1 MMRSAYLPT
10 SLLYQ
15 PLPLELCQRM
25 HYDALCLTLDGSG
38 EFATQDLPDTI
49 AITELSEHARWFGRS
64 ALLLHPVAVQQMFAG
79 ITMETYRTVEQ
90 LYCHRLSRTIRMVW
104 RILCAEAA
112 EGKRPLPAYEAVW
125 AICLFLRLR
134 RTMSISVTMERLS
147 SPWIVATFRP
157 DVTVYDSLLT
167 SFRPTVVCII
177 DIETPHVL
185 ALRVTRDEQLLH
197 DIRLVLYDAIC
208 AERRPAPEAGG
219 VVWNLPTRLAI
230 EPSLLDSLGPVC
242 NPFGIAVVPDRATLP
257 LLTALQ
263 SNWTSDLPQHPLP
276 VKDFAQICNR
286 YLYNVHG
293 HGPDSARKRQAYQ
306 FRHHLGYNRDP
317 ATQFP
322 ALRDVLPNTSG
333 VIGDDGTV
341 AVNGLHY
348 THTLLTHWR
357 GMDVD
362 VRTSPVTESRAWI
375 YLDGDVL
382 CEARARELRRP
393 DGSYWS
399 NRPWR

>member
-1 MMRSAYLPT
+1 MMTSAYQPT

-15 PLPLELCQRM
+15 PLPLDLCRRV
-25 HYDALCLTLDGSG
+25 HYDALCLVLDGRG
-38 EFATQDLPDTI
+38 EVAPQDLPDTVP
-49 AITELSEHARWFGRS
+49 ITELRELVRWFGRS
-64 ALLLHPVAVQQMFAG
+64 ALLLHPVTVQQMFAG
-79 ITMETYRTVEQ
+79 ITMETYRVIER
-90 LYCHRLSRTIRMVW
+90 LYCHRLSRSIRTVW
-104 RILCAEAA
+104 SILCAEAA
-112 EGKRPLPAYEAVW
+112 EGKRLLPSYEAVW

-134 RTMSISVTMERLS
+134 RALSTAITVERLNS
-147 SPWIVATFRP
+147 SWTIATFRP

-167 SFRPTVVCII
+167 SYEPTVVCII
-177 DIETPHVL
+177 DTETPRVL
-185 ALRVTRDEQLLH
+185 ALRVSRDEQLPH
-197 DIRLVLYDAIC
+197 AMRLVLYDAIC
-208 AERRPAPEAGG
+208 AERCPASEAGG
-219 VVWNLPTRLAI
+219 VVWHLPTRLAI
-230 EPSLLDSLGPVC
+230 ELNLVELMGPAC
-242 NPFGIAVVPDRATLP
+242 DGFGIAVVPDSPTLP
-257 LLTALQ
+257 LLAALR
-263 SNWTSDLPQHPLP
+263 SNWTSDLPQRPLP
-276 VKDFAQICNR
+276 VKDFARICDR
-286 YLYNVHG
+286 YLNNVHG

-306 FRHHLGYNRDP
+306 FRHRLGYNRDP

-322 ALRDVLPNTSG
+322 ALRDVLPTSSG